1 MQLIIYLYVLIAF
14 IINIFDI
21 MIIFLTLHIYILCI
35 LLFPFRQNAIKSVSA
50 RCKQI
55 IQQNNRLN
63 ISCIWI
69 FYQPIRCDQSRIHCI
84 FCPCH
89 LDQIMHTQPQNVT
102 RHHAILYLTALS
114 FWRSTSIKSP
124 YILLN
129 FIIFITLSIVYLAL
143 REKIN
148 ST

>member
-1 MQLIIYLYVLIAF
+1 VQLIIYLYVLIAF

-21 MIIFLTLHIYILCI
+21 MIIFLTLHIYILYI

-63 ISCIWI
+63 IGYIWI

-84 FCPCH
+84 PRSCH
-89 LDQIMHTQPQNVT
+89 
-102 RHHAILYLTALS
+102 
-114 FWRSTSIKSP
+114 F
-124 YILLN
+124 LL
-129 FIIFITLSIVYLAL
+129 
-143 REKIN
+143 
-148 ST
+148 